1 MPPCEL
7 LGVGAVVGP
16 GWGVELDRECEWNA
30 LSTPGDHL
38 LHYSLPVSLSSDLN
52 LEEQL
57 S

>member
-52 LEEQL
+52 LEEQI